1 MIIAI
6 LIKLI
11 YMLKI
16 HIKQNINILLRIMK
30 KPQQIPFTRLSD
42 IEFKNFLNFYTK
54 NVRQNHILFC

>member
-30 KPQQIPFTRLSD
+30 KLQQIPCNRLSD
-42 IEFKNFLNFYTK
+42 IEFKNFMNFY
-54 NVRQNHILFC
+54 